1 MLIIESGEKIMKL
14 LHRTVIIIASIS
26 LILFLFY
33 LSIMP
38 IAMTK
43 SFYLNQYRHYHADEV
58 TGYSM
63 EQLSDITDTMLDYL
77 KGKRDS
83 MQVIIDGQEVFS
95 EQAIDHM
102 ADVRV
107 LFIGGRKAAWID
119 FGVLLLAV
127 AYIIYFF
134 KDLNQMLL
142 KTFLASAGAFMII
155 VIAAGIFAA
164 IDFDTAFTL
173 IHHVFFPNNNDFNN
187 AFFMPDDFLINML
200 QEELFFNISFIIIAT
215 FISLLLLT
223 LAGLVIL
230 QKKVINSRKAT
241 DDH

>member
-1 MLIIESGEKIMKL
+1 
-14 LHRTVIIIASIS
+14 
-26 LILFLFY
+26 
-33 LSIMP
+33 MP

-43 SFYLNQYRHYHADEV
+43 SFYLNQYRHYHADEA

-107 LFIGGRKAAWID
+107 LFIGGRTAAWID
-119 FGVLLLAV
+119 FGVMLLAI
-127 AYIIYFF
+127 AYIIYYF
-134 KDLNQMLL
+134 KDLKQMLL
-142 KTFLASAGAFMII
+142 RTFLASSGVFLII
-155 VIAAGIFAA
+155 VIASGVFAA

-173 IHHVFFPNNNDFNN
+173 VHHVFFPNANDFNN

-200 QEELFFNISFIIIAT
+200 QGELFLNISIIIIAT
-215 FISLLLLT
+215 FISLILLAF
-223 LAGLVIL
+223 AGLIIL
-230 QKKVINSRKAT
+230 QKKVINPKKAVSA
-241 DDH
+241 H